1 MSGSGSDC
9 FNSIRRYAAST
20 PDKLFAVSHRLLS
33 GFLKREPHEDQSNS
47 DNQEWPRPGVEPQQP
62 GRMFEVRG
70 RGSCQRPPSPP
81 AGCDAGDEQE
91 YPPVDSQVAASS
103 LFVPASRL

>member
-33 GFLKREPHEDQSNS
+33 GFLKREPHEDQSNY

-62 GRMFEVRG
+62 GRMFERLG
-70 RGSCQRPPSPP
+70 
-81 AGCDAGDEQE
+81 
-91 YPPVDSQVAASS
+91 VA
-103 LFVPASRL
+103 VPASALRPHQQAAMPGMNRNIRRLIRR